1 MAVVATP
8 KAEAQ
13 QYAAAKS
20 RRRTMN
26 RLGLIGLQ
34 ILMTVILITFLGPT
48 IWMVSSSLK
57 TPNEI
62 FAVPIVWLPQNPQ
75 WGNYAE
81 AMSLLPFGR
90 FALNTF
96 KISIVSVIGVTL
108 SAAMVAYSFA
118 RLRWPGRDFFF
129 GMLLGTMMLPE
140 IITLIPMFIQFRVL
154 GWTKPGNVLGLFPPN
169 HPLGFPLN
177 YLPLTV
183 PFWLALAPLYV
194 FLMRQFFKSIPM
206 ELEEAAL
213 VDGASRFR
221 ILFNII
227 LPLSKPVL
235 ATVAVFAFL
244 QSYNDFLQP
253 LIYIN
258 ARNNW
263 TLALGLRALN
273 DVQMTGN
280 WHLLF
285 AASTVV
291 LLPILL
297 VFIIAQRYFVQG
309 IATTG
314 FGGR

>member
-1 MAVVATP
+1 METTVSP
-8 KAEAQ
+8 KAETER
-13 QYAAAKS
+13 YAAAKS
-20 RRRTMN
+20 RRKTMD

-34 ILMTVILITFLGPT
+34 ILMTLILITFLGPT
-48 IWMVSSSLK
+48 LWMVSSSLK
-57 TPNEI
+57 TQPEI
-62 FAVPIVWLPQNPQ
+62 FAMPIVWIPAVPQ
-75 WGNYAE
+75 WRNYAD
-81 AMSLLPFGR
+81 ALQMLPFAQ

-96 KISIVSVIGVTL
+96 KISILTVIGVVL
-108 SAAMVAYSFA
+108 SSAMVAYSFA

-140 IITLIPMFIQFRVL
+140 IITMIPMFIEFKTL
-154 GWTKPGNVLGLFPPN
+154 GWTKPGNVLDLPGTLLDLPR
-169 HPLGFPLN
+169 N

-213 VDGASRFR
+213 VDGASRFK
-221 ILFNII
+221 ILFSII
-227 LPLSKPVL
+227 LPLSKPVI

-258 ARNNW
+258 SRANW

-280 WHLLF
+280 WELLF
-285 AASTVV
+285 AASTAV
-291 LLPILL
+291 LIPILI
-297 VFIIAQRYFVQG
+297 VFIFAQRYFVQG